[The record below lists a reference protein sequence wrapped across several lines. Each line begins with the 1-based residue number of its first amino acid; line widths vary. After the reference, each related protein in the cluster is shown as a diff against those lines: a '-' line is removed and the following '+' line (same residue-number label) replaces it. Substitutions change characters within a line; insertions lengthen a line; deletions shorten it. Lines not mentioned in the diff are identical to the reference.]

1 MQIKRN
7 QVVRLEVS
15 HNTAPRLGMVI
26 VPRHEDHKF
35 KPIHAMNVNEIEG
48 QCVFEGYTST
58 PAFNKILNLSNAVP
72 AHAVILNMNS
82 ERIVNLVFNVCSDD
96 ERGKHCI

>member
-1 MQIKRN
+1 
-7 QVVRLEVS
+7 
-15 HNTAPRLGMVI
+15 MVI

-58 PAFNKILNLSNAVP
+58 PALNKILNLSNAVP

-82 ERIVNLVFNVCSDD
+82 ESIVNLVFNVCSDD